1 MIFISVHSRLPSRIN
16 AMHRTPFHS
25 RRLYNNKTTKIHMVG
40 GKDFD
45 DLKQFRLVQ
54 LPSVDLEL
62 KTLAS
67 VYVKRNIVFGSAIHT
82 EDGDLVKDCLP
93 LLRRALTEASSE
105 GGESVWQTI
114 IAFIFLSIK
123 NTNEILAI
131 ESIKQ
136 LTF

>member
-1 MIFISVHSRLPSRIN
+1 M
-16 AMHRTPFHS
+16 
-25 RRLYNNKTTKIHMVG
+25 
-40 GKDFD
+40 
-45 DLKQFRLVQ
+45 
-54 LPSVDLEL
+54 
-62 KTLAS
+62 
-67 VYVKRNIVFGSAIHT
+67 KRNIVFGSAIHT